1 MDFITF
7 KSLIPEIFLS
17 LCILSQ
23 LVFNAYLTNNTQHNF
38 PLINKE
44 LFSQL
49 FIILT
54 ITLLL
59 LLNLKIQGFFNNYL
73 FINDSSSILLKIFL
87 LIVTLIILPSLL
99 SSFTTQKLNFFE
111 FFSIFL
117 LAIFSLLLLINVG
130 DMLSA
135 YLLIEMQ
142 ALCFYVLASFRRTSA
157 FSIDAGL
164 KYFISGAF
172 ISGIFLFGCSLIYAA
187 VGTLNFNSLSLLL
200 LIPIVMT
207 AKYQL

>member
-73 FINDSSSILLKIFL
+73 FINDSSSILLKIY
-87 LIVTLIILPSLL
+87 LPP
-99 SSFTTQKLNFFE
+99 E
-111 FFSIFL
+111 FFDK
-117 LAIFSLLLLINVG
+117 INSQFV
-130 DMLSA
+130 LN
-135 YLLIEMQ
+135 
-142 ALCFYVLASFRRTSA
+142 YVSKNK
-157 FSIDAGL
+157 I
-164 KYFISGAF
+164 KY
-172 ISGIFLFGCSLIYAA
+172 
-187 VGTLNFNSLSLLL
+187 
-200 LIPIVMT
+200 
-207 AKYQL
+207 